1 MKLNTIFYI
10 SDNYNDFSNNAIKNS
25 ESGITL
31 SYLLQSSDQY
41 KIEEAYRFFNEQ
53 TTAQFSLTVIIDT
66 PLDNTYLY
74 YLISF
79 FYLPNY
85 LKIDNQIIINFI
97 LKNNNTSNNWQNIFL
112 DLSAKQGIIN
122 IQSNVLTLDV
132 LKPNINGQQGSPHL
146 FSNIDN
152 FMLLYTNTLQSSTFY
167 DNIFYVNHLA
177 IEVEKLNSLITTLNN
192 TIKISNPTLYGVFF
206 KLQILSLDNAN
217 LKFKNTSLVN
227 ELDNFKMH
235 INVLK
240 SVHEATELQTYYDKE
255 YEVLPTWY
263 KRFGHVLKFLMGNRN
278 FKSFFNNK

>member
-122 IQSNVLTLDV
+122 LQSNVLTLDV
-132 LKPNINGQQGSPHL
+132 LNPNINGQQGSPHL

-177 IEVEKLNSLITTLNN
+177 IEVEKLNSLITTSNN

>member
-177 IEVEKLNSLITTLNN
+177 IEVEKLNSLITTSNN

>member
-53 TTAQFSLTVIIDT
+53 TNAQFSLTVIIDT

-74 YLISF
+74 YLISL

-85 LKIDNQIIINFI
+85 LKVDNQIIINFI
-97 LKNNNTSNNWQNIFL
+97 FKNDNILNNWLNIFL
-112 DLSAKQGIIN
+112 DLSAKQGFIN

-177 IEVEKLNSLITTLNN
+177 IKVEKLNSLITTLNN

>member
-1 MKLNTIFYI
+1 MFNTIFYI
-10 SDNYNDFSNNAIKNS
+10 SENYNDFSNNSLKDS
-25 ESGITL
+25 ESGIIL
-31 SYLLQSSDQY
+31 SYLLRSSAQQ
-41 KIEEAYRFFNEQ
+41 KIEDAYQFFNKQ
-53 TTAQFSLTVIIDT
+53 TISEFSLTVIIDT
-66 PLDNTYLY
+66 PLDNNYLY

-85 LKIDNQIIINFI
+85 LKINNQIIINFI
-97 LKNNNTSNNWQNIFL
+97 LKNNNTLNNWQNNFL

-132 LKPNINGQQGSPHL
+132 LNPITHAQQGSSHL

-177 IEVEKLNSLITTLNN
+177 IEVEKLNSLITTSNN
-192 TIKISNPTLYGVFF
+192 TIKISNPTLYAVFF
-206 KLQILSLDNAN
+206 KLQILYLENST

-235 INVLK
+235 INALK

-263 KRFGHVLKFLMGNRN
+263 KRFGHVLKFLMGNRS

>member
-10 SDNYNDFSNNAIKNS
+10 SDNYNDFSNSAIKNS

-31 SYLLQSSDQY
+31 SYLIQSSDQY

-85 LKIDNQIIINFI
+85 LKVDNQIIINFI
-97 LKNNNTSNNWQNIFL
+97 FKNDNILNNWLNIFL
-112 DLSAKQGIIN
+112 DLSAKQGFIN

-177 IEVEKLNSLITTLNN
+177 IKVEKLNSLITTLNN

>member
-132 LKPNINGQQGSPHL
+132 LNPNINGQQGSPHL

-177 IEVEKLNSLITTLNN
+177 IEVEKLNSLITTSNN

>member
-132 LKPNINGQQGSPHL
+132 LYPNINAQQGSPHL

-152 FMLLYTNTLQSSTFY
+152 FMLLYTSTLQSSTFY

-177 IEVEKLNSLITTLNN
+177 IEVEKLNSLITTSNN

>member
-132 LKPNINGQQGSPHL
+132 LNPNINGQQGSPHL

-177 IEVEKLNSLITTLNN
+177 IKVEKLNSLITTLNN